1 MSVKKLFAGAC
12 ATAALTFG
20 AAGPAM
26 GATAVQD
33 GLVNVAVG
41 DVTIARDVNVG
52 VAANV
57 AANVCGIA
65 VGPIT
70 ALATEVDNTSNPATV
85 CTTGAQAVRLVQ
97 N

>member
-20 AAGPAM
+20 TAGPAM
-26 GATAVQD
+26 AATAVQD

-70 ALATEVDNTSNPATV
+70 ALATEVDNTSNPRTV

>member
-1 MSVKKLFAGAC
+1 MA
-12 ATAALTFG
+12 ATT
-20 AAGPAM
+20 
-26 GATAVQD
+26 VQD

-41 DVTIARDVNVG
+41 DVTIAEDVNVG

-70 ALATEVDNTSNPATV
+70 ALATEVDNTSVPTTV